1 MSLILPAVLIIL
13 FFIFAFMLKVWRKY
27 VTVKITHWLL
37 MIYTVILI
45 IAMAVTPFIST
56 DFPARAEENEDSWLD
71 LYKDLHFGS
80 FDRVNP
86 EYIVQSEVFDYD
98 QPTIRISSNR
108 EEDGTHIYVERKDTS
123 DGKIEGYVY
132 NTGFNINGYQ
142 FTDILE
148 PIHLELNYD
157 TLEMNHPANQDV
169 TIAITE
175 KEFPITQFNGQKRTN
190 VTTMGPDNQAI
201 YLRIPANVEISNK
214 HINMTYV
221 EK

>member
-1 MSLILPAVLIIL
+1 MTYIPPIVLIIIVFL
-13 FFIFAFMLKVWRKY
+13 LAYMLKGWKKY
-27 VTVKITHWLL
+27 VTIKITHWLL
-37 MIYTVILI
+37 FIYMGILF
-45 IAMAVTPFIST
+45 IAMAITPFIST
-56 DFPARAEENEDSWLD
+56 DFPVRAEGKEDSWLD
-71 LYKDLHFGS
+71 LFKDLHNGAFN
-80 FDRVNP
+80 RVNH
-86 EYIVQSEVFDYD
+86 EYIAQSEVFDYD
-98 QPTIRISSNR
+98 HPRIKISSNR

-214 HINMTYV
+214 PINMTYV